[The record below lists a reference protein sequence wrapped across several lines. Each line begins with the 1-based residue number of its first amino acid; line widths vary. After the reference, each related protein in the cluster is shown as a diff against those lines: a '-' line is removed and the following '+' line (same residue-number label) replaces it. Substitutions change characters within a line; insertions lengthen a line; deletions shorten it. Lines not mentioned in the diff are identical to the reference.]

1 MIKKLLALVVIIL
14 IATAVAVAG
23 QPSSEGSDRSAAPG
37 RAKAATPLWPATT
50 APRVPTTSVGTPTTS
65 AGTTG
70 TTAPVADDRPSSPGG
85 DIEHEWFGRGRSIA
99 VLGDSLTVQARDHL
113 RGLLADDALKV
124 AALFGEGMS
133 GGPLSEG
140 IGSPIMPAVVR
151 EYADDPPDVV
161 VVALGTNDV
170 WQPGLGLASFE
181 RSWHTMTRS
190 FDEACIVG
198 VTVTETTGALRYSAD
213 DAATVNRVIRRT
225 ADVVVDWAELGSDPR
240 YTGADQIHLTEEG
253 RRRFAQLIARGV
265 DRCPPPAGGRD
276 R

>member
-1 MIKKLLALVVIIL
+1 ML
-14 IATAVAVAG
+14 G
-23 QPSSEGSDRSAAPG
+23 NG
-37 RAKAATPLWPATT
+37 
-50 APRVPTTSVGTPTTS
+50 
-65 AGTTG
+65 G
-70 TTAPVADDRPSSPGG
+70 TTAFCDAAAFGLVREKSLHLTYGEFSSKFAEWSDQRLYRVDPGG
-85 DIEHEWFGRGRSIA
+85 EPTPITPEP
-99 VLGDSLTVQARDHL
+99 TVA
-113 RGLLADDALKV
+113 RGLRWSEPTWLDDDWLV
-124 AALFGEGMS
+124 C
-133 GGPLSEG
+133 
-140 IGSPIMPAVVR
+140 VR
-151 EYADDPPDVV
+151 ESHEPAAVV

-170 WQPGLGLASFE
+170 WQPGLGPASFE